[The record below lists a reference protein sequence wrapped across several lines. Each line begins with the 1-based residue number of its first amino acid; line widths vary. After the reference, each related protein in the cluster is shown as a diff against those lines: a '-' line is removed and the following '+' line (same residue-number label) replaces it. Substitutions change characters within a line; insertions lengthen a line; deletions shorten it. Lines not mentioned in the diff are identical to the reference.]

1 MNINEIFN
9 KIENPKEYRQ
19 QGKRLYFDSYRKV
32 LIPITPEEKV
42 RQKTAIYLEKY
53 LNIPHEYIFTEDHL
67 HHYGSKNNGR
77 IDIAINCYNE
87 NKVLVPLA
95 LVECKAEHIPLTA
108 QVLDQTVGY
117 ANTICC
123 DYIFITNGV
132 EMYQYLYNES
142 LNNYELLSEIVDY
155 NGMTNHVGLPV
166 KIKSKFKRLN
176 VEQLFDDVEKVREY
190 GYKYHFIGE
199 DTPNEL
205 VPYIANMSDA
215 LVDRTHTLDYLSC
228 KFFEVIEDLGVSYLA
243 YGNASGSD
251 FGTGEYRSI
260 LINDFSFGHRIINI
274 SILAT
279 GKTVNDAKYGNSDG
293 KSVLTV
299 SLRDEEKD
307 SMVVQINLNK
317 FLKLENG
324 YLYLTHN
331 GAVAQKGAST
341 KVLRD
346 MIYNE
351 DNTMICNDKIFLGKF
366 YGDDLL
372 YMDTPEFAEVIKRV
386 IIYSIIRD
394 RYKSNL
400 SSQTK
405 VKITE

>member
-1 MNINEIFN
+1 M
-9 KIENPKEYRQ
+9 
-19 QGKRLYFDSYRKV
+19 
-32 LIPITPEEKV
+32 
-42 RQKTAIYLEKY
+42 
-53 LNIPHEYIFTEDHL
+53 
-67 HHYGSKNNGR
+67 
-77 IDIAINCYNE
+77 
-87 NKVLVPLA
+87 
-95 LVECKAEHIPLTA
+95 
-108 QVLDQTVGY
+108 
-117 ANTICC
+117 
-123 DYIFITNGV
+123 
-132 EMYQYLYNES
+132 
-142 LNNYELLSEIVDY
+142 
-155 NGMTNHVGLPV
+155 
-166 KIKSKFKRLN
+166 
-176 VEQLFDDVEKVREY
+176 
-190 GYKYHFIGE
+190 
-199 DTPNEL
+199 
-205 VPYIANMSDA
+205 
-215 LVDRTHTLDYLSC
+215 
-228 KFFEVIEDLGVSYLA
+228 
-243 YGNASGSD
+243 
-251 FGTGEYRSI
+251 
-260 LINDFSFGHRIINI
+260 
-274 SILAT
+274 
-279 GKTVNDAKYGNSDG
+279 
-293 KSVLTV
+293 